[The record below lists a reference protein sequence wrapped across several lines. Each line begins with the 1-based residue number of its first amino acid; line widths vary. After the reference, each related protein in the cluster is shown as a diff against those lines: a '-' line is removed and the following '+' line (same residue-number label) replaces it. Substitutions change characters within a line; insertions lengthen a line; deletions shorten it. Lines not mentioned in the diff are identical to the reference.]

1 MKYTASK
8 AFQDGTVIRFEK
20 PLAFRGG
27 VERQQFTVEKHGRK
41 LRFRAEDG
49 VLCQITKA
57 ATRAFEVVEAT
68 A

>member
-1 MKYTASK
+1 LFAH
-8 AFQDGTVIRFEK
+8 D
-20 PLAFRGG
+20 

-49 VLCQITKA
+49 VLCRIPKA
-57 ATRAFEVVEAT
+57 ATMPFEVVQRA